1 MDIGNLE
8 TKRFCEIKLL
18 ENFASIKCLKIT
30 ECRILC
36 RCKLC
41 KMPEIKNSDELSRK
55 M

>member
-30 ECRILC
+30 
-36 RCKLC
+36 
-41 KMPEIKNSDELSRK
+41 
-55 M
+55 